1 MENAH
6 SPTLLITGGARRVG
20 ACIAD
25 TFHKAGYNV
34 AIHYRSSR
42 DEVDLL
48 VEKLNAERPGSANA
62 IAQDF
67 ADRVDGA
74 PLVEATLDWFGRLDV
89 LVNNASSFYPTE
101 IGQITEQDWDNLFA
115 SNAKAPLFISQSA
128 LPALREAAGAI
139 INIVDIY
146 AERPAPRHTTY
157 CMAKAALAMM
167 TKSLAREM
175 GPEVRVNGVSPG
187 AILWAE
193 NETSDKMKQSMLART
208 ALKRIGEPEDIARTA
223 LFLAQSNYITGQIL
237 AVDGG
242 RSLNI

>member
-1 MENAH
+1 MKDVH

-20 ACIAD
+20 ACIVE
-25 TFHKAGYNV
+25 TFHDAGYNV
-34 AIHYRSSR
+34 VIHYRSSR
-42 DEVDLL
+42 DEV
-48 VEKLNAERPGSANA
+48 EKLVAALNARRTGSANA

-67 ADRVDGA
+67 AERVDGTR
-74 PLVEATLDWFGRLDV
+74 LVEATLDWFGRLDV
-89 LVNNASSFYPTE
+89 LINNASSFYPTE
-101 IGQITEQDWDNLFA
+101 IGKVTEQDWDNLFA
-115 SNAKAPLFISQSA
+115 SNAKAPLFVSQSA
-128 LPALREAAGAI
+128 YPALREAAGAI
-139 INIVDIY
+139 VNIVDIY

-208 ALKRIGEPEDIARTA
+208 ALQRIGQPEDIAKTA
-223 LFLAQSNYITGQIL
+223 LFLAQSSYITGQIL

-242 RSLNI
+242 RVLNI